1 MYYPFHVVAGVT
13 PARSFYLLP
22 CSESMDPIYLL
33 ALCRK
38 QSDKGSKLTRIAKC
52 SYDHDAKAGALK
64 IGEWWR
70 LEIYDSPIP
79 SMMDL
84 VFIGLSSD
92 PGIRCSGAL
101 AERMESGLSLASGV
115 KWDVEGV
122 GPIDSEDAALVRIEL
137 EVV

>member
-1 MYYPFHVVAGVT
+1 
-13 PARSFYLLP
+13 
-22 CSESMDPIYLL
+22 MDPIHLL

-38 QSDKGSKLTRIAKC
+38 TRDKGSKLTRIAKC
-52 SYDHDAKAGALK
+52 TFDHDAKHGRRK
-64 IGEWWR
+64 IGEWWKI
-70 LEIYDSPIP
+70 EIYDNPLP

-101 AERMESGLSLASGV
+101 AERLESGLSLASGV

-122 GPIDSEDAALVRIEL
+122 GPIDAEDAALVRIEL

>member
-1 MYYPFHVVAGVT
+1 
-13 PARSFYLLP
+13 
-22 CSESMDPIYLL
+22 MDPVYLL
-33 ALCRK
+33 AIVRK
-38 QSDKGSKLTRIAKC
+38 RRDKTSKLTRIAKC
-52 SYDHDAKAGALK
+52 SFDHEAKAGALK

-70 LEIYDSPIP
+70 LEIYDNPLP
-79 SMMDL
+79 ALLDL

-92 PGIRCSGAL
+92 PGIRCAEAL
-101 AERMESGLSLASGV
+101 AERLVSGLSLASGV

>member
-1 MYYPFHVVAGVT
+1 MQ
-13 PARSFYLLP
+13 
-22 CSESMDPIYLL
+22 PIYLL
-33 ALCRK
+33 AIVRK
-38 QSDKGSKLTRIAKC
+38 RRDKTSKLTRIAKC
-52 SYDHDAKAGALK
+52 SFDHEAKAGALK
-64 IGEWWR
+64 IGEWWK
-70 LEIYDSPIP
+70 LEIYDNPLP

-101 AERMESGLSLASGV
+101 AERLVSGLSLASGLR
-115 KWDVEGV
+115 WEIEAC

>member
-1 MYYPFHVVAGVT
+1 M
-13 PARSFYLLP
+13 
-22 CSESMDPIYLL
+22 EPIYLL

-38 QSDKGSKLTRIAKC
+38 QSDKSSKMTRIAKC
-52 SYDHDAKAGALK
+52 SFDHEATAGALK
-64 IGEWWR
+64 IGEWWK
-70 LEIYDSPIP
+70 LEIYDNPLP

-84 VFIGLSSD
+84 VFIGLSTD

-101 AERMESGLSLASGV
+101 AERLESGLSLASGV
-115 KWDVEGV
+115 RWQVEGV